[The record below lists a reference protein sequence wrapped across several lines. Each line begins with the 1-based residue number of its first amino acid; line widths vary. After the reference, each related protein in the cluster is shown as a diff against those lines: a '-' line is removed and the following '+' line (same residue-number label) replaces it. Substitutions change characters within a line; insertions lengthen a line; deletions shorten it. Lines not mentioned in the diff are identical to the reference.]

1 MKQFVTKSLGHS
13 QIEFYYHA
21 VLDHNPLWGQIGLM
35 SIYLIEAL
43 NREGQ
48 AMTGIFAPLTA
59 IWCAPPITTTTT
71 AAPIGMEAE

>member
-1 MKQFVTKSLGHS
+1 
-13 QIEFYYHA
+13 
-21 VLDHNPLWGQIGLM
+21 M

-48 AMTGIFAPLTA
+48 AMTGIFAPLAA

-71 AAPIGMEAE
+71 AAEAE